1 MTDIMRVITKVQL
14 RHQPGAADRGLARGA
29 GHLQAEAGPRGGAEA
44 EQVVRGG
51 AVLYCTVLYCTVL
64 YSTVLSRSCEAG
76 LDSAPA
82 DLGLQLPASSLPL
95 LPVSPRPAPASS
107 SVSDFLEDPLAVL
120 RQVTS
125 SDT

>member
-1 MTDIMRVITKVQL
+1 MGDIMRVITKVQL

-29 GHLQAEAGPRGGAEA
+29 GHLQAQAGPRGGAEA

-51 AVLYCTVLYCTVL
+51 AVLYCTVLYC
-64 YSTVLSRSCEAG
+64 RSCEAG

-95 LPVSPRPAPASS
+95 LPASPRPAPASS

-125 SDT
+125 SDTGAEHDST

>member
-1 MTDIMRVITKVQL
+1 MRVFAKVQL

-44 EQVVRGG
+44 EQVVRGE
-51 AVLYCTVLYCTVL
+51 AVLYCTVLYCI
-64 YSTVLSRSCEAG
+64 VLSRSCEAG

-95 LPVSPRPAPASS
+95 LPASPRPAPASS

>member
-1 MTDIMRVITKVQL
+1 MASPVALATSKPRPG
-14 RHQPGAADRGLARGA
+14 PGA
-29 GHLQAEAGPRGGAEA
+29 
-44 EQVVRGG
+44 VRR
-51 AVLYCTVLYCTVL
+51 
-64 YSTVLSRSCEAG
+64 LSRSCEAG

-95 LPVSPRPAPASS
+95 LPASPRPAPASS

-120 RQVTS
+120 RQVSS